1 MCFSYMLKK
10 ADNCENNED
19 ISYDVE
25 SLFTNTPVKEII
37 EYVLKHSVKSLFS
50 KNLLVKL
57 TKERISPMSFYLI
70 KQINDCPMGGPVSFF
85 FWTFIYVKWK
95 RTQEFLLSPFF
106 TNVILMIQ
114 TYYAARKNGK
124 IR

>member
-1 MCFSYMLKK
+1 MLKK

-57 TKERISPMSFYLI
+57 TKERISPMSFYLM

-85 FWTFIYVKWK
+85 F
-95 RTQEFLLSPFF
+95 
-106 TNVILMIQ
+106 
-114 TYYAARKNGK
+114 
-124 IR
+124 